1 MAEETEVKEVI
12 QKCPLFE
19 LIMKI
24 YNRFMTKNIL
34 SSFKNL
40 NWILQNCSCSYRKI
54 TATTFYSCVSG
65 TFCTFTLPTHPFL
78 PKTDYVLALSHTF
91 FWWWLLLFFPQSL
104 CSRTKRASRLCICP
118 SVQLPVED
126 LERSFN
132 MSFPPP
138 LFLSIV
144 FIGTLEQF
152 LLKFYNSLQQ
162 VVRCI

>member
-1 MAEETEVKEVI
+1 
-12 QKCPLFE
+12 
-19 LIMKI
+19 
-24 YNRFMTKNIL
+24 MTKNIL

-40 NWILQNCSCSYRKI
+40 NWILQNCNCSYRKI

-78 PKTDYVLALSHTF
+78 PKTDYVMF
-91 FWWWLLLFFPQSL
+91 WLLATRFFGGCFFPQSL

-118 SVQLPVED
+118 SVQFPVED

>member
-91 FWWWLLLFFPQSL
+91 FWWLFFSPELMFKDKKSKQTVYL
-104 CSRTKRASRLCICP
+104 PICP
-118 SVQLPVED
+118 ISCG
-126 LERSFN
+126 RS
-132 MSFPPP
+132 
-138 LFLSIV
+138 
-144 FIGTLEQF
+144 
-152 LLKFYNSLQQ
+152 
-162 VVRCI
+162 

>member
-78 PKTDYVLALSHTF
+78 PKTDYVMF
-91 FWWWLLLFFPQSL
+91 WLLATRFFGGCFFPQSL

-118 SVQLPVED
+118 SVQFPVED

>member
-40 NWILQNCSCSYRKI
+40 NWILQNCNCSYRKI
-54 TATTFYSCVSG
+54 TATTFYSCVSVL
-65 TFCTFTLPTHPFL
+65 FVPSHFQRTHFY
-78 PKTDYVLALSHTF
+78 PKQIMF
-91 FWWWLLLFFPQSL
+91 WLLATRFFGGCFFPQSL

-118 SVQLPVED
+118 SVQFPVED

-162 VVRCI
+162 VVRCIW

>member
-40 NWILQNCSCSYRKI
+40 NWILQNCNCSYRKI

-78 PKTDYVLALSHTF
+78 PKTDYVMF
-91 FWWWLLLFFPQSL
+91 WLLATRFFGGGCCCFFP
-104 CSRTKRASRLCICP
+104 RAYVQGQKEQADCVFAHLSNFLWKILKGLLICHSP
-118 SVQLPVED
+118 LP
-126 LERSFN
+126 F
-132 MSFPPP
+132 F
-138 LFLSIV
+138 
-144 FIGTLEQF
+144 
-152 LLKFYNSLQQ
+152 
-162 VVRCI
+162 